1 MSIDGLETMISY
13 FNADNFS
20 WVTGIILLANKKAT
34 PQTSMVK
41 TSSGRINR
49 ISEIPAAFM
58 ATSSNFSPRF
68 PKVIMDEKSNASGKA
83 IGTQNKATRPISL
96 STVNKSSPFPT
107 RSSIYNQKN
116 CMVSTNREMA
126 KAAINGPIKE
136 RIISMS
142 SFFITI
148 AVLIL
153 LYELRK
159 SNTFTK
165 GTGIG

>member
-13 FNADNFS
+13 FNADNFN
-20 WVTGIILLANKKAT
+20 WVTGMILLANKNAIPHTK
-34 PQTSMVK
+34 MVK
-41 TSSGRINR
+41 TSSGRMKRIN
-49 ISEIPAAFM
+49 EIPAALM
-58 ATSSNFSPRF
+58 ATNSNFSPRF
-68 PKVIMDEKSNASGKA
+68 PNVMMDENSNANGKA
-83 IGTQNKATRPISL
+83 MGTQKRATSPINL
-96 STVNKSSPFPT
+96 STVIKSRPFPT

-116 CMVSTNREMA
+116 CMVNTNREMA
-126 KAAINGPIKE
+126 NAAINGPIKE